1 MAMTEMTPK
10 AIAEATRVLE
20 GKGPVHMVNLI
31 RYNQQAAYEAGSA
44 LPPCSGREA
53 YFQRYL
59 PAFAEVAG
67 KVAPGEHF
75 TPIFLGNVALT
86 LIGPP
91 EEAWDDVALV
101 EYSSFETLRK
111 IIASPEYEAQA
122 APHRRAS
129 LADWRFLGATK
140 VDLPG

>member
-1 MAMTEMTPK
+1 MTEMT
-10 AIAEATRVLE
+10 AEAVAEATRALD
-20 GKGPVHMVNLI
+20 GKGPVQMVNLI
-31 RYNQQAAYEAGSA
+31 RYNQQAAYDVGST

-53 YFQRYL
+53 YFQKYL

-75 TPIFLGNVALT
+75 TPIFLGNVAST
-86 LIGPP
+86 LIGAPG
-91 EEAWDDVALV
+91 EAWDDVALV

-111 IIASPEYEAQA
+111 IIASREYESLA

-129 LADWRFLGATK
+129 LADWRFLAATK
-140 VDLPG
+140 VNLPG